1 MLIKEGMDYRCD
13 AHYTRV
19 DQVGTE
25 TAGPQE
31 QQRGEKKQAKIL
43 RTAKG
48 ELHFC
53 YICQGILF
61 HQER

>member
-1 MLIKEGMDYRCD
+1 MGWVTGD

-19 DQVGTE
+19 DQMGTE
-25 TAGPQE
+25 IAGPRE
-31 QQRGEKKQAKIL
+31 QQRGEKEAKIL
-43 RTAKG
+43 RTAKD

-53 YICQGILF
+53 YIYQGILS